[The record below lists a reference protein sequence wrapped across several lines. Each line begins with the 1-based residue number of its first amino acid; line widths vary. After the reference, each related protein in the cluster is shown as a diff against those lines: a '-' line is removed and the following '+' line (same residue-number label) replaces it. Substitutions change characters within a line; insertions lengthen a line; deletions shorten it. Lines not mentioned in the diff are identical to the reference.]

1 MRNTWAVSI
10 YSEKNSAISNRI
22 SSSPSHTLPKA
33 EWRAQRLSAERCAAA
48 GRRTAENRGL
58 EARPPTSGCTKW
70 YRCALLAGNGR
81 TGGIAQNLSG
91 IAYHRGNITAPPS
104 YRHNTKQDFA
114 KFMFYEVLLFFSKKR
129 RRTVFTIRRLFM
141 DMNRYPAVKPI
152 ERNVLTP
159 QTLR

>member
-1 MRNTWAVSI
+1 MRNTRAVSI

-33 EWRAQRLSAERCAAA
+33 EWRVQRLSAERCAAA

-58 EARPPTSGCTKW
+58 GARPPTSGCTKG

-81 TGGIAQNLSG
+81 TGGGL
-91 IAYHRGNITAPPS
+91 HRIYPASRTIGE
-104 YRHNTKQDFA
+104 HNRSTIPLPQHKA
-114 KFMFYEVLLFFSKKR
+114 RLREIHVLRSLAVFSEKR